1 MNIFNRIIMIIIM
14 LFLIVSSI
22 VAGVNIFTGLF
33 EWQGVADRIVNAIN
47 SMNPYIMALILFAI
61 MAVSL
66 IILIFEFYRRKI
78 KVANIS
84 ADQSGKSMLAVKTVS
99 RQIREKLLEIDGVAN
114 PRVSIIPR
122 QDGIIIN
129 SFSRISEGV
138 DVASKTKEIREMTS
152 DFASK
157 NLGFKVLKSNYT
169 ATGFV
174 PKKEKEAGDIKKEE
188 PEAVIEPETEKES
201 EPYEKENESF

>member
-1 MNIFNRIIMIIIM
+1 MNVFNRIIMIVIM

-33 EWQGVADRIVNAIN
+33 EWQDVAGRLVNAISN
-47 SMNPYIMALILFAI
+47 VNPYIMALILFAI
-61 MAVSL
+61 LAISL

-84 ADQSGKSMLAVKTVS
+84 ADQSGKSMLALKTVS
-99 RQIREKLLEIDGVAN
+99 RQIKEKLLEIEDVVN

-129 SFSRISEGV
+129 SFSKISEGV
-138 DVASKTKEIREMTS
+138 DVAGKTKEIREITG
-152 DFASK
+152 DFASR

-174 PKKEKEAGDIKKEE
+174 PKKEKKAEDIRKEE
-188 PEAVIEPETEKES
+188 PEAVKEPEAEEESGASEKES
-201 EPYEKENESF
+201 EI

>member
-14 LFLIVSSI
+14 LFFIVSSI

-33 EWQGVADRIVNAIN
+33 EWQDVSDRFVSAIN
-47 SMNPYIMALILFAI
+47 SMNPYVMALILFAI
-61 MAVSL
+61 LAVSL

-84 ADQSGKSMLAVKTVS
+84 ADQSGKSMLELKTVS
-99 RQIREKLLEIDGVAN
+99 RQIREKLLEIEDVVN
-114 PRVSIIPR
+114 PRVSIIPG
-122 QDGIIIN
+122 QNGIIIN
-129 SFSRISEGV
+129 SFSKISEGI
-138 DVASKTKEIREMTS
+138 DVAGKTKEIREMTA
-152 DFASK
+152 DFAFK
-157 NLGFKVLKSNYT
+157 NLGLKVLKSNYT

-174 PKKEKEAGDIKKEE
+174 PKKEKKAGVIKEEE